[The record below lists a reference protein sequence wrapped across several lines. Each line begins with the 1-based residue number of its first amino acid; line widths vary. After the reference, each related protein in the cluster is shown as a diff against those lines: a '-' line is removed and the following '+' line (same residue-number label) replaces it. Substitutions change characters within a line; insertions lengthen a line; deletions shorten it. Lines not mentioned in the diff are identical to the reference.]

1 MLRTF
6 FLLTLL
12 SSLLF
17 SASDFTV
24 KLATYRNSDHLE
36 KLINRFSPAL
46 KKTVRTYKRGKL
58 TYAYTIP
65 TKDKK
70 TKLTYAY
77 TIPTKDKKTLKKLL
91 PAYRKVFS
99 DAYITPVNNKMK

>member
-1 MLRTF
+1 MLRNF
-6 FLLTLL
+6 FLLILL

-17 SASDFTV
+17 SASSFTV
-24 KLATYRNSDHLE
+24 RLATFQNLDNL
-36 KLINRFSPAL
+36 LNAINRFSPAL

-70 TKLTYAY
+70 
-77 TIPTKDKKTLKKLL
+77 ILKKLL
-91 PAYRKVFS
+91 PAYRKVFV
-99 DAYITPVNNKMK
+99 DAYIAPTNNKMK

>member
-12 SSLLF
+12 TGLLF

-36 KLINRFSPAL
+36 KFINRFPPAL

-65 TKDKK
+65 TH
-70 TKLTYAY
+70 
-77 TIPTKDKKTLKKLL
+77 DKKTLKKLL

-99 DAYITPVNNKMK
+99 DAYLTPVNNKMK

>member
-1 MLRTF
+1 MFLKKVIMLRTF

-24 KLATYRNSDHLE
+24 KLATYRNTDLLE
-36 KLINRFSPAL
+36 KFINRFSPAL

-65 TKDKK
+65 TQ
-70 TKLTYAY
+70 
-77 TIPTKDKKTLKKLL
+77 DKKTLKKLL

-99 DAYITPVNNKMK
+99 DAYLTPVNNKMK

>member
-6 FLLTLL
+6 FLLTLI

-36 KLINRFSPAL
+36 KFINRFSPAL
-46 KKTVRTYKRGKL
+46 KNTVRTYKKG
-58 TYAYTIP
+58 
-65 TKDKK
+65 
-70 TKLTYAY
+70 KLTYAY

-91 PAYRKVFS
+91 PFYRKVFS
-99 DAYITPVNNKMK
+99 DAYITLANNKMK